1 MHRPLTEGPIED
13 RDRATILLS
22 HGNVLVHT
30 DNFTGL
36 SHHLTL
42 QGDPNRFLHYQLE
55 NRAYDP
61 ETAAIERFGSSGSL
75 PVFLSWPPPPHRLS
89 AASLRLHH
97 HHRLLLLRP
106 FASSTGGQPPIA
118 VETSVP
124 FTGHKIVPPSRL
136 VDTIPSELLSFFR
149 DMSVMR
155 RMDIAADSLYKSKL
169 IRGFCHLYDGQEA
182 VAIGLEAVITNKD
195 AVITAYRDHCT

>member
-1 MHRPLTEGPIED
+1 MIELTRRADQPAAPLTAVATTCQVLERGEISFHRPYLP
-13 RDRATILLS
+13 LPS
-22 HGNVLVHT
+22 QV
-30 DNFTGL
+30 
-36 SHHLTL
+36 
-42 QGDPNRFLHYQLE
+42 
-55 NRAYDP
+55 
-61 ETAAIERFGSSGSL
+61 

-195 AVITAYRDHCT
+195 AVITAYHDHCT